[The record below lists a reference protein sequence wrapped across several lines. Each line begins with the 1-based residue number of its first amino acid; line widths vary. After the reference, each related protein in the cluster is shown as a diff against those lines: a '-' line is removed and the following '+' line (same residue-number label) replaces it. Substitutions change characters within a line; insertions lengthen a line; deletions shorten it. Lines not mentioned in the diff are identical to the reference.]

1 MAHSRDC
8 PKCGGAM
15 SGGYIIDKKEGG
27 AAVPTWVEG
36 EPVKSIWVGL
46 KLRGLT
52 RLEIRTWRCR
62 RCGFLE
68 SYAE

>member
-1 MAHSRDC
+1 MTQSKTC

-15 SGGYIIDKKEGG
+15 VDGYIADHTHGG
-27 AAVPTWVEG
+27 AAVAAWREG
-36 EPVKSIWVGL
+36 EPKKSIWVGL
-46 KLRGLT
+46 KLGKT
-52 RLEIRTWRCR
+52 APIEISTWRCK